1 MANAKTQI
9 EVTVL
14 DKASRALDKIKGK
27 FAGLNKGKVG
37 EAMAHI
43 TRATSQS
50 SKVLG
55 AYAAAGGVVAAGAG
69 VFAKGVMDTASEFE
83 RYETILTTL
92 EGSAEKAKKSM
103 AWISDFAARTPYEMN
118 EVTDSFVKLKAYG
131 LDPLKDGLLNSLGD
145 TAAAMGKP
153 VMQVVEAI
161 ADAVTGENERLK
173 EFGTAQIQT
182 RCGVFCG

>member
-27 FAGLNKGKVG
+27 FAGLNNGKVG

-50 SKVLG
+50 SKILG
-55 AYAAAGGVVAAGAG
+55 AYAAASGVIAAGAG

-131 LDPLKDGLLNSLGD
+131 LDPLKDGLLNS
-145 TAAAMGKP
+145 
-153 VMQVVEAI
+153 
-161 ADAVTGENERLK
+161 
-173 EFGTAQIQT
+173 QIG
-182 RCGVFCG
+182 RAHV